1 VPALRSAVS
10 FHAMDDV
17 LVPPRPRARF
27 PTTNVALFFAT
38 LGTTVWAGMLFS
50 PAAADVRTFGELF
63 RLVGRAPDVL
73 LEGLPFALSL
83 VGILFVHEMGH
94 YVYARRARVD
104 TTLPYFIPVPFG
116 VGTLGA
122 VIRMR
127 SAIPSRRAL
136 LEIGAS
142 GPLAG
147 LALAL
152 PLLAWGLLH
161 SQVQSVPEAT
171 SPSSPF
177 GVFMAWLSGRPAGED
192 VGQAIHF
199 GNSLITWAAQRL
211 VFGELAPGTDVVL
224 HPVATAASLG
234 LLVTALNLV
243 PAGQLDGGHVLYAL
257 LGRRRALLAAHVT
270 STGLLL
276 AGIFFSWSWLLWWF
290 LTRFVVGLGHPAA
303 LVEEPLGPRQR
314 AVAVLSLLL
323 FFATFVPIPVSF

>member
-1 VPALRSAVS
+1 
-10 FHAMDDV
+10 MDDV
-17 LVPPRPRARF
+17 LARPRPRARV
-27 PTTNVALFFAT
+27 PVTNIALFVAT
-38 LGTTVWAGMLFS
+38 LATTIWAGMLFS
-50 PAAADVRTFGELF
+50 PAAAGVQTFGELF
-63 RLVGRAPDVL
+63 QLVGRAPDVL

-94 YVYARRARVD
+94 YVLARRARVD

-127 SAIPSRRAL
+127 SAIPSRRAIL
-136 LEIGAS
+136 DIGAS

-152 PLLAWGLLH
+152 PLLVWGLAH
-161 SQVQSVPEAT
+161 SQIQAVPAAT

-177 GVFMAWLSGRPAGED
+177 GVFMAWLSGRPTPGDAGQ
-192 VGQAIHF
+192 VIHF
-199 GNSLITWAAQRL
+199 GSSLITWAAERL
-211 VFGELAPGTDVVL
+211 VFGKLAPGTDVVL

-257 LGRRRALLAAHVT
+257 LGRRRALFAAHAT

-276 AGIFFSWSWLLWWF
+276 AGIFFSWSWLIWWF

-303 LVEEPLGPRQR
+303 LAEEPLGPGRR
-314 AVAVLSLLL
+314 AIAILSLLL
-323 FFATFVPIPVSF
+323 FFATFVPVPVSF

>member
-1 VPALRSAVS
+1 
-10 FHAMDDV
+10 MDDV
-17 LVPPRPRARF
+17 LVRPRPRARL
-27 PTTNVALFFAT
+27 PVANIALFLAT
-38 LGTTVWAGMLFS
+38 LATTVWAGLLFS
-50 PAAADVRTFGELF
+50 PAAAGLQTFGELF
-63 RLVGRAPDVL
+63 ALVGGAPAVL

-94 YVYARRARVD
+94 YVLARRARVD

-122 VIRMR
+122 IIRMR
-127 SAIPSRRAL
+127 SAIPSRRAIL
-136 LEIGAS
+136 DIGAS

-147 LALAL
+147 LAVAL
-152 PLLAWGLLH
+152 PLLVWGLAH
-161 SQVQSVPEAT
+161 SQIQAVPAAT

-177 GVFMAWLSGRPAGED
+177 GVFMAWLSGRPPAAD
-192 VGQAIHF
+192 AGQAIHF

-211 VFGELAPGTDVVL
+211 VVGELAPGTDVVL
-224 HPVATAASLG
+224 HPVAVAASLG

-257 LGRRRALLAAHVT
+257 LGRRRALLASHVT

-276 AGIFFSWSWLLWWF
+276 AGIFFSWSWLVWWF

-303 LVEEPLGPRQR
+303 LEEEPLGPRRR
-314 AVAVLSLLL
+314 AVAIVSLLL
-323 FFATFVPIPVSF
+323 FLATFVPVPVAF